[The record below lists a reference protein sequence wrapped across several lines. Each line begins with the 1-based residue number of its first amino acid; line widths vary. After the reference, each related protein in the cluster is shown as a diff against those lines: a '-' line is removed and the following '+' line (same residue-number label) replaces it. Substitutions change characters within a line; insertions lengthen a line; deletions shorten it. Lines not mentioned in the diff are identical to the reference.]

1 MGNAG
6 SHGGSFRCG
15 TPNRRV
21 TDQKWHRKADGI
33 WRKVIDVIFGVIE
46 RHKHSSA
53 LRRGSE
59 CTKQMV
65 KGSLHGLFL
74 GPHARLVRNERIPVD
89 SVRRHHDVVVVASL
103 AALVGLAPIVG
114 AFAAEVVLEE
124 VHYQPFLERGERK
137 VSEQLCEP
145 LVCSGT

>member
-1 MGNAG
+1 
-6 SHGGSFRCG
+6 
-15 TPNRRV
+15 
-21 TDQKWHRKADGI
+21 
-33 WRKVIDVIFGVIE
+33 
-46 RHKHSSA
+46 
-53 LRRGSE
+53 
-59 CTKQMV
+59 
-65 KGSLHGLFL
+65 LHGLFL

-114 AFAAEVVLEE
+114 AFAAGVVLEE

-145 LVCSGT
+145 LVCSWHVMRRDVGIPRSTTSTLSMIVTD